1 MMSLRGLGNLGSGGG
16 AASLA
21 ATYYEEHSAD
31 YYVKD
36 LDHQGQWMGQGAER
50 LRLQGA
56 INREDFQLS
65 LAGYVGGHEVQNAGR
80 ENRQMGWDLTFSAP
94 KSVSIVWAGG
104 DTQQKQEIELAH
116 QRAVEAAFNYMEA
129 NTFTRRGHDGE
140 IHEDAK
146 LVASRFNHFTSRE
159 GDPQLH
165 SHVVI
170 SNFSVRNDG
179 TVGTIGSRV
188 FYENKMA
195 AGALYQVELAWQ
207 MKQMGYEIENGVK
220 GTFRL
225 TNVTQDAER
234 LFSKRDV
241 QIDTIAKQ
249 REIYSYAGTRGIVL
263 STRAN
268 KVNCDLLERVETWE
282 REAKENKVELHAQ
295 KQSSLS
301 IATFKSDQ
309 QILTQVNQK
318 LTAHQSAFKENTL
331 LRETAVASFGV
342 RNAAQVQELI
352 KEAKGQGYIVGLEDG
367 FLTTPDMAK
376 IEKGII
382 THVESMV
389 KKNNYGVNPDAAIKQ
404 GIDAGEKKLSFSHE
418 QETAIRT
425 ATGDSAIAVIQ
436 GRAGVGKSTMLSA
449 VNESYKQA
457 GWDVQGVALA
467 GVAAQNLQKE
477 SGIESKTIASWLP
490 RAELDNKTVV
500 IVDEAGMVGSKQ
512 MSDIINKV
520 QQSGAKLVLVGDEK
534 QLQPIAAGGI
544 LHSIDHRVAQVAPQY
559 STAVED
565 IKRQR
570 EDWMKEVVK
579 DAAQGKTGEALEKL
593 DQKGKIDFH
602 NNAAEARAAAVDE
615 YIKSNKED
623 FSKGIVLTNIKQ
635 DADKINLEIREKL
648 REEGL
653 VDRMNPIVI
662 NNGTKNIGLAAGDRI
677 MFTRN
682 DYDLGVRN
690 GQRATIT
697 GVDPF
702 RLIDVRLDSGETKR
716 IHTDNYNHIDYGWAS
731 TTHKA
736 QGATV
741 ERASVYGFSNES
753 MASQQATYVQI
764 SRAKGETK
772 LHIVAGER
780 GVEREGLAKLS
791 TEQKKEALEEMKKSW
806 SHNAAKDTTLEHQQL
821 KQEKEKTITRE
832 RGYER

>member
-16 AASLA
+16 SAALAAS
-21 ATYYEEHSAD
+21 YYEQRSAD

-36 LDHQGQWMGQGAER
+36 LDHQGEWMGQGAEA
-50 LRLQGA
+50 LGLHGGIKQ
-56 INREDFQLS
+56 EEFQLS
-65 LAGYVGGHEVQNAGR
+65 LAGYVAGREVQNAGAD
-80 ENRQMGWDLTFSAP
+80 NRLMGWDCTFSAP
-94 KSVSIVWAGG
+94 KSVSVVWAGA
-104 DTQQKQEIELAH
+104 DVQLKQDIEKAH
-116 QRAVEAAFNYMEA
+116 ETAVKAAFDYLEE
-129 NTFTRRGHDGE
+129 NTVTRRGKGGTIDE
-140 IHEDAK
+140 EAK

-179 TVGTIGSRV
+179 SVGTIDSRT
-188 FYENKMA
+188 FYEHKMA
-195 AGALYQVELAWQ
+195 AGALYQVEMAYQ
-207 MKQMGYEIENGVK
+207 MKQLGYEIEQGTK

-225 TNVTQDAER
+225 ADVSKEAEHV
-234 LFSKRDV
+234 FSKRDQ
-241 QIDTIAKQ
+241 QIDNLVRE
-249 REIYSYAGTRGIVL
+249 REIHSYAGTRGIVL

-268 KVNCDLLERVETWE
+268 KVICDLSE
-282 REAKENKVELHAQ
+282 RENTWKEEARENNIHLDANRNRVQLAVGKTENEILTESGEKLTQ
-295 KQSSLS
+295 KHS
-301 IATFKSDQ
+301 TFKEKD
-309 QILTQVNQK
+309 
-318 LTAHQSAFKENTL
+318 L
-331 LRETAVASFGV
+331 LREAAIVSFGF
-342 RNAAQVQELI
+342 RNAHEVREMMNTARTQEYVITL
-352 KEAKGQGYIVGLEDG
+352 EGGLM
-367 FLTTPDMAK
+367 TTPDMAK
-376 IEKGII
+376 IEQDII
-382 THVESMV
+382 SNVEKMV
-389 KKNNYGVNPDAAIKQ
+389 NKDDYGVNPDAAIRH
-404 GIDAGEKKLSFSHE
+404 GIDGGNAQRIAFSQE
-418 QETAIRT
+418 QESAIRT

-436 GRAGVGKSTMLSA
+436 GRAGVGKSTMLAA
-449 VNESYKQA
+449 VHDSYKQA
-457 GWDVQGVALA
+457 GWDVQGVTLA

-490 RAELDNKTVV
+490 HAEINNKTVV

-512 MSDIINKV
+512 MSDIVNKV
-520 QQSGAKLVLVGDEK
+520 QQAGAKLVLVGDEK

-544 LHSIDHRVAQVAPQY
+544 LHSIDQKVAQIAPQY

-593 DQKGKIDFH
+593 DEKGKIYIYQ
-602 NNAAEARAAAVDE
+602 NSNEARAALVDE
-615 YIKSNKED
+615 FIKANRED
-623 FSKGIVLTNIKQ
+623 FSKGIVLTHIRQ

-648 REEGL
+648 KDEGL

-662 NNGTKNIGLAAGDRI
+662 NNDTKEIGLAAGDRI

-682 DYDLGVRN
+682 DYELGVRN

-702 RLIDVRLDSGETKR
+702 RLIDVRLDSGETRR
-716 IHTDNYNHIDYGWAS
+716 IHTDNYNHIDYGWAA

-741 ERASVYGFSNES
+741 ERAFVYGFSNES

-764 SRAKGETK
+764 SRAKGETN

-780 GVEREGLAKLS
+780 GIEREVQSKLS
-791 TEQKKEALEEMKKSW
+791 EEQKKEALKEMKQSW
-806 SHNAAKDTTLEHQQL
+806 SYNAAKDTTLEHQKL
-821 KQEKEKTITRE
+821 KKEQVIVSE
-832 RGYER
+832 RSYGLER